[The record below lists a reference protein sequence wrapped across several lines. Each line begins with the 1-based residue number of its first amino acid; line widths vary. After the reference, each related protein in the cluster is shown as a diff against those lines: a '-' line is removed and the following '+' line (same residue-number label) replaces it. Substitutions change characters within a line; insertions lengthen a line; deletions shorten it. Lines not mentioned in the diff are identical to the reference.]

1 MADVQISEV
10 EANFNQSMRVH
21 EILYANRSSNDEQR
35 LLTQFLYKKRERGS
49 QLKVKTDILYYGDN
63 SLTAAL

>member
-10 EANFNQSMRVH
+10 EENFNQSMRVH

-35 LLTQFLYKKRERGS
+35 LLT
-49 QLKVKTDILYYGDN
+49 
-63 SLTAAL
+63 